1 MPVAAPRPDRTLPTF
16 DRPGDNLTHA
26 EHRALVSGSGNADHT
41 GSLLRICSEV
51 FAKFYMSLKS
61 DPESYIARIPDEVRA
76 EAFRLWS
83 LQLVRTQTEKQ
94 IEAVDAELKRRFFD
108 TGSATGPFSA
118 TAIYGKVGLSKM
130 IDAHASTKKSSRG
143 GPPGPAE
150 LLRMPDGVPDRER
163 KELQQRTLK
172 AVCAKFA
179 ASGLDF

>member
-1 MPVAAPRPDRTLPTF
+1 MPVQSELDRRNQSF
-16 DRPGDNLTHA
+16 DRPGLTNT
-26 EHRALVSGSGNADHT
+26 EHRALVSGNGDPQHT
-41 GSLLRICSEV
+41 GSLLSICSEV
-51 FAKFYMSLKS
+51 FAHFYMSLKS
-61 DPESYIARIPDEVRA
+61 DPQSYIARIPDEVRA

-83 LQLVRTQTEKQ
+83 LQLVRVQTVKQ

-108 TGSATGPFSA
+108 TSSATGPFSA
-118 TAIYGKVGLSKM
+118 TAIYGEVGLSKM
-130 IDAHASTKKSSRG
+130 IDAHASAKKSSRG